1 VQRKREPEPKHDD
14 AKEIAMS
21 GMAGLT
27 QQTAASNCVCVK
39 PLNADERALVTKAR
53 QGGANSEEVATMN
66 SKSRR
71 GTIIVN
77 RGSVA
82 RIKDW
87 R

>member
-39 PLNADERALVTKAR
+39 PLNAEERALVTKAR
-53 QGGANSEEVATMN
+53 QGGANSEEVATM
-66 SKSRR
+66 KSGR
-71 GTIIVN
+71 GTIIVD